1 MYKIDIEPVE
11 KPKSRA
17 KDLLETM
24 MDVME
29 NIEHVD
35 DAAYVLR
42 MKVLNNIE
50 FLVDVLMQE
59 YENGKSKVPGN
70 FNKVSVITTGTKMTS
85 ITEVQFQTTD
95 GKIFVFQEHFLLF

>member
-17 KDLLETM
+17 KDLLDTM

-50 FLVDVLMQE
+50 FLVDTLMEE
-59 YENGKSKVPGN
+59 YEAGR
-70 FNKVSVITTGTKMTS
+70 
-85 ITEVQFQTTD
+85 
-95 GKIFVFQEHFLLF
+95 

>member
-1 MYKIDIEPVE
+1 MYKIDIEPLE

-17 KDLLETM
+17 KDLLDAM

-50 FLVDVLMQE
+50 FLVDVLMEE
-59 YENGKSKVPGN
+59 YENGR
-70 FNKVSVITTGTKMTS
+70 
-85 ITEVQFQTTD
+85 
-95 GKIFVFQEHFLLF
+95 

>member
-1 MYKIDIEPVE
+1 MYKIDIEPLE

-17 KDLLETM
+17 KDLLDTM

-29 NIEHVD
+29 NIEHID

-50 FLVDVLMQE
+50 FLVDTLMEE
-59 YENGKSKVPGN
+59 YENGR
-70 FNKVSVITTGTKMTS
+70 
-85 ITEVQFQTTD
+85 
-95 GKIFVFQEHFLLF
+95 